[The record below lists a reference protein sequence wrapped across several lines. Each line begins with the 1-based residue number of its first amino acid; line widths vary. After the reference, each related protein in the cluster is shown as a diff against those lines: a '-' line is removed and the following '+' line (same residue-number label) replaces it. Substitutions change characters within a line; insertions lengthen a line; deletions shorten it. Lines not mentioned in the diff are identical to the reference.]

1 MQLDVPQPPDPSGP
15 TYSIA
20 NPMRRAIAISLMML
34 FSWTLIAPFYAH
46 DSDVNLPACCRR
58 NGKHHCAMH
67 MMGQLAGNQRSLT
80 AIAERC
86 PCCPLSVSPTN
97 SPLFKPEA
105 AGAFYA
111 EFVSH
116 PALAPQ
122 TEAHYR
128 ISSLCSHQKRGPPTL
143 LV

>member
-1 MQLDVPQPPDPSGP
+1 
-15 TYSIA
+15 
-20 NPMRRAIAISLMML
+20 MRRAIAISLMML
-34 FSWTLIAPFYAH
+34 FSWTLIAPFFVRDFDA
-46 DSDVNLPACCRR
+46 NLPACCRR
-58 NGKHHCAMH
+58 SGTHHCAMRV
-67 MMGQLAGNQRSLT
+67 MGQLADNQRGFAVVT
-80 AIAERC
+80 ERC
-86 PCCPLSVSPTN
+86 PYCPLSVSTIN
-97 SPLFKPEA
+97 SPTYKAEA

-128 ISSLCSHQKRGPPTL
+128 ISSLRSHQKRGPPSP